1 MTQNQKQWGQRI
13 GEFDIFWTIHHGVYI
28 RKKIPIRKFKR
39 QRTNLRKV
47 FATHIRHQGL
57 MSLIFKELLSYL
69 ERNSLQKITKHLQN
83 WNENDLQ
90 HRKEMFRLPHRK
102 RTASLTCIEM
112 RFSPFR
118 YQKSESWQHTRVVS
132 LWGKNAH
139 SYIFCS
145 SRPLWR
151 SIWQYLAKLNIHLS
165 FDPIGLFLEIYLRDS
180 LIKIQKYVCIYC
192 SILCKAKD

>member
-102 RTASLTCIEM
+102 RTASLTCM
-112 RFSPFR
+112 RCVSHLLDTKNLKVDSILAWWVYGAKTHTHTFSVKADLCGGVF
-118 YQKSESWQHTRVVS
+118 
-132 LWGKNAH
+132 G
-139 SYIFCS
+139 
-145 SRPLWR
+145 
-151 SIWQYLAKLNIHLS
+151 SIWPN
-165 FDPIGLFLEIYLRDS
+165 
-180 LIKIQKYVCIYC
+180 
-192 SILCKAKD
+192 